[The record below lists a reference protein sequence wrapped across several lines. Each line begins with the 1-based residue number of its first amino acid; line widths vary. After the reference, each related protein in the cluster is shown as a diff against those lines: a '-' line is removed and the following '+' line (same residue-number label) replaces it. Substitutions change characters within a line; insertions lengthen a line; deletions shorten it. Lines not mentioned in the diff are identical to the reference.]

1 MKIYLSLEYT
11 DKNIL
16 KLVRPFLDIF
26 TTAANQILASKT
38 YGFELDTFRITFNLV
53 NPDFYKNSS
62 YPVHFHFKDEF
73 YHARKRNEIYIRT
86 YCRDFPQLAQ
96 ADEAETMEIFSL
108 MILKGIRISKRVR
121 LKAFNRQAFYD
132 DMVSLILEKGWIR
145 DPELILP
152 FDSAF

>member
-1 MKIYLSLEYT
+1 MEIYLSYKIS
-11 DKNIL
+11 DNDIL
-16 KLVRPFLDIF
+16 KLVDPFLDIF

-38 YGFELDTFRITFNLV
+38 YGFELDTFCITFNLV
-53 NPDFYKNSS
+53 NPDFYKNAPDLA
-62 YPVHFHFKDEF
+62 YFNFKDKF
-73 YHARKRNEIYIRT
+73 YHARKLNEIYIRT
-86 YCRDFPQLAQ
+86 YCRDYSQLAQ
-96 ADEAETMEIFSL
+96 ADEAETMEIVSL